1 MLLGKSV
8 KTIKK
13 DGKSIKEEMPIEWI
27 VLEKGKEEMI
37 LLSKEC
43 IGLCDYDHLDDYLS
57 NEMMKYF
64 NDEEKERIQKIFIL
78 NREEIERYLPNK
90 KKREAKV
97 FEHLKGEK
105 ILISDGTYG
114 PIQNTWYLLAP
125 DDPDASFIPAINLNG
140 EVYNEGMYV
149 RHVPCGIRVA
159 LKVTK

>member
-13 DGKSIKEEMPIEWI
+13 DGKSIEEEIPIEWI
-27 VLEKGKEEMI
+27 VLEKGKDNMI

-43 IGLCDYDHLDDYLS
+43 IGLCNYDHLDDYLS

-78 NREEIERYLPNK
+78 NREEIELYLPNK

-97 FEHLKGEK
+97 FTKHKDE
-105 ILISDGTYG
+105 LINE
-114 PIQNTWYLLAP
+114 IYLW
-125 DDPDASFIPAINLNG
+125 
-140 EVYNEGMYV
+140 V
-149 RHVPCGIRVA
+149 
-159 LKVTK
+159 KV